1 MNPFSFFS
9 TVSSHALKID
19 EFFFA
24 LTALSLAIAG
34 TVFLLVAVF
43 CARYRQGSPHSGAL
57 VMTRAVRDVWVGPA
71 AIWLGLLLLLAT
83 TVGAAYAPLGAFGM
97 AANLLI
103 AGLCVGLIAI
113 LFMGLARSSVLVRL
127 ASGAGI
133 LWLLFLFLLSAGDY
147 LSR

>member
-1 MNPFSFFS
+1 
-9 TVSSHALKID
+9 
-19 EFFFA
+19 
-24 LTALSLAIAG
+24 
-34 TVFLLVAVF
+34 
-43 CARYRQGSPHSGAL
+43 
-57 VMTRAVRDVWVGPA
+57 MTRTVRDVWVGPA
-71 AIWLGLLLLLAT
+71 AIWLGLLLLLAA
-83 TVGAAYAPLGAFGM
+83 TVGAAYAPLGVFGM

-103 AGLCVGLIAI
+103 AALCVGLIAI